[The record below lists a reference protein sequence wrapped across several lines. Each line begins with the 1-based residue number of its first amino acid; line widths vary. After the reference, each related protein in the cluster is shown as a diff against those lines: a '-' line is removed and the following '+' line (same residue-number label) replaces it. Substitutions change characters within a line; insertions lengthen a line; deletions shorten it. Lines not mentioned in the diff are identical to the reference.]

1 MNLGKLKKIELRQ
14 AWPHE
19 ANDFTRWL
27 AQEENLQALSDEV
40 GFDITL
46 IQTEAE
52 VGGFN
57 VDVLAE
63 EEGTGRKIIIENQLE
78 ITNHDHLGKVITYAA
93 GHDAGAIIWVVKDVR
108 EEHRKAVDW
117 LNEHTDESVEF
128 FLLRIE
134 LWQIADSPFAPKF
147 EIVCKPND
155 WAKAVKES
163 AGRGERTETKLKQLE
178 FWMQLKDYAKE
189 NAPQLRFRKCYA
201 QHWTDLS
208 IGSSAAH
215 LALTVRSKEKLVGVE
230 LYIPDD
236 KDLYAQLAQNRED
249 IRRELAL
256 AEEIEWME
264 LPAKKASRVRVSRAG
279 DFADES
285 KRGEQFAWLLT
296 VAEKFRKVFSTRL
309 TPARR
314 RVEPFPGQIED
325 ADIIS

>member
-27 AQEENLQALSDEV
+27 AQQENLQALSDEV

-46 IQTEAE
+46 VQIEAE

-57 VDVLAE
+57 VDILAE
-63 EEGTGRKIIIENQLE
+63 EEGSGRKIIIENQLE

-128 FLLRIE
+128 FLIRIE
-134 LWQIADSPFAPKF
+134 LWQIAESPCAPKF

-155 WAKAVKES
+155 WAKTVKES
-163 AGRGERTETKLKQLE
+163 AGRGERTETNLKQLD
-178 FWMQLKDYAKE
+178 FWTQLKEYAKE
-189 NAPQLRFRKCYA
+189 NAPLLRFQKSHA
-201 QHWTDLS
+201 QHWTNLG

-215 LALTVRSKEKLVGVE
+215 LSLTIRSKEKLIGVE

-236 KDLYAQLAQNRED
+236 KDIFAQLTQNRED
-249 IRRELAL
+249 IVRELAL

-264 LPAKKASRVRVSRAG
+264 LPSKKASRVRASRPG

-285 KRGEQFAWLLT
+285 KREEQFEWLLA
-296 VAEKFRKVFSTRL
+296 VAEKFRRVFSARL
-309 TPARR
+309 KT
-314 RVEPFPGQIED
+314 I
-325 ADIIS
+325 